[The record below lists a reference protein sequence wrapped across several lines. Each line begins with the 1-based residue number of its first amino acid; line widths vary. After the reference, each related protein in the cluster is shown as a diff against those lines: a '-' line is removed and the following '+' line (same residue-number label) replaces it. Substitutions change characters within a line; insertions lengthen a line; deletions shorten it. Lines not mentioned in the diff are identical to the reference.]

1 MDVSR
6 IGAKPDA
13 LLQQSALPT
22 RETGAA
28 ERSAQAQ
35 RSEAP
40 PPRPVESRRPE
51 PQPVEAPEAPKP
63 VVNTQGQTT
72 GTRINTTA

>member
-6 IGAKPDA
+6 IGSKPDA
-13 LLQQSALPT
+13 LLQQSALPG

-28 ERSAQAQ
+28 ERAAQAAP
-35 RSEAP
+35 RSETP
-40 PPRPVESRRPE
+40 PPKQSGPRPVESPE
-51 PQPVEAPEAPKP
+51 PPKP

>member
-1 MDVSR
+1 MPVNGVSQR
-6 IGAKPDA
+6 PDA

-22 RETGAA
+22 RDTRAA
-28 ERSAQAQ
+28 ETAPRT
-35 RSEAP
+35 AP
-40 PPRPVESRRPE
+40 PPER
-51 PQPVEAPEAPKP
+51 PQPAEARRVEAPEPPKP